1 MTEISK
7 SPQIMQNKLN
17 PMKIFA
23 GSYSNQ
29 ATVCAIIGVVNSDMK
44 FSSDYLER
52 CLFPSNNG
60 KPMFNQYGKYGV
72 KLEVNGC
79 GRLVE
84 IDDVFPVELVGQK
97 NKQVLGLARYDKDQ
111 NEFSLGLLEKAFM
124 KVYGEA
130 YGKVESNASIDIH
143 MLTGWIP
150 ETVSFDDVSNKEN
163 LWSRLI

>member
-1 MTEISK
+1 M
-7 SPQIMQNKLN
+7 
-17 PMKIFA
+17 
-23 GSYSNQ
+23 
-29 ATVCAIIGVVNSDMK
+29 
-44 FSSDYLER
+44 
-52 CLFPSNNG
+52 
-60 KPMFNQYGKYGV
+60 